1 MKKIYILLLSLLTL
15 CSCEEQKITGALFSK
30 SFLQGFI
37 DIKEIVSGN
46 ISNNDELYFMFQG
59 ENIARGNPL
68 YDELCTKYG
77 DVSYNRYMVPF
88 SNPCLVDT
96 ITSLDLICNT
106 DFDNNHKKG
115 SSLNDI
121 AILYYSSPLEFIK
134 SGYKEYPKTEDTT
147 PTPYRPS
154 KEYYPYS
161 KSFSDLKGEE
171 LILLYQMGYIK
182 FLVHYK
188 VDKVSL
194 LGCRQNQEKQSQL
207 ILNLTLPQQGNNYS
221 FEYHKISR
229 VLIGPGFIYA
239 ST

>member
-1 MKKIYILLLSLLTL
+1 MKRIYILLLSLLTL

-147 PTPYRPS
+147 PAPYRPS

-182 FLVHYK
+182 FLVHPLQ
-188 VDKVSL
+188 S
-194 LGCRQNQEKQSQL
+194 RQSITFRVQTKSGKTISTDFE
-207 ILNLTLPQQGNNYS
+207 LNFTPT
-221 FEYHKISR
+221 KK
-229 VLIGPGFIYA
+229 
-239 ST
+239 

>member
-106 DFDNNHKKG
+106 DFDN
-115 SSLNDI
+115 
-121 AILYYSSPLEFIK
+121 
-134 SGYKEYPKTEDTT
+134 PKTEDTT
-147 PTPYRPS
+147 PAPYRPS

-182 FLVHYK
+182 FLVHPLQ
-188 VDKVSL
+188 S
-194 LGCRQNQEKQSQL
+194 RQSITFRVQTKSGKTISTDFE
-207 ILNLTLPQQGNNYS
+207 LNFTPT
-221 FEYHKISR
+221 KK
-229 VLIGPGFIYA
+229 
-239 ST
+239 